1 MYDPRKSHLSA
12 ATLEQFLQTPSTAS
26 ILKVPGICKK
36 SATILE
42 EEGIHSIDDL
52 LKKKSSM
59 FDGFFD
65 YLKKKL
71 KGVNRHRIYYALQRY
86 DEDDELLGK
95 DSQPSLITELEQ
107 ADQKCT
113 IS

>member
-1 MYDPRKSHLSA
+1 MYDPRKSHISA

-26 ILKVPGICKK
+26 VLKVPGIGKK

-52 LKKKSSM
+52 LQKKTNM
-59 FDGFFD
+59 FDSFFD

-71 KGVNRHRIYYALQRY
+71 KGVNRHRIYYALERY
-86 DEDDELLGK
+86 DEDDNLLGE
-95 DSQPSLITELEQ
+95 DAQPSLITELEQ